1 MNGIYLI
8 NIGINFWF
16 FLFFES
22 IFLKI
27 MNAECILIDKIS
39 IDFEKDFLKKWK
51 IEFYLRD
58 Y

>member
-8 NIGINFWF
+8 NIGVNFWV

-27 MNAECILIDKIS
+27 MNAECILIDKIL
-39 IDFEKDFLKKWK
+39 IDFEKDF
-51 IEFYLRD
+51 
-58 Y
+58 